1 MNHMNHG
8 RLVVVG
14 VTVCIV
20 AVTLATGPV
29 GLVALDPPEEIGQ
42 DSIGNGNA
50 TVEVLSAP
58 DTISIQKSND
68 GQGLHHIRVPNTR
81 VSISNL
87 SGNPALTYSVS
98 VDALGVGSNS
108 VHPLESA
115 GEGETTLSIDR
126 ITTRNE
132 VENVTTASLRIIIYA
147 DTRRTLF
154 TKEVTVEGPE

>member
-1 MNHMNHG
+1 MNHMNHE
-8 RLVVVG
+8 RVVVVG

-42 DSIGNGNA
+42 QKVGNGNA
-50 TVEVLSAP
+50 TVEVLSTP

-68 GQGLHHIRVPNTR
+68 GQGFHHIEVPDTR
-81 VSISNL
+81 VDISNL
-87 SGNPALTYSVS
+87 RGNPAVTYTVS

-108 VHPLESA
+108 VHPLKSA

-126 ITTRNE
+126 ITIRDE
-132 VENVTTASLRIIIYA
+132 VDNVTTANIRLVLYA
-147 DTRRTLF
+147 DTPRTLF
-154 TKEVTVEGPE
+154 TKEVQVEGPE